1 MSDWKEYKLGD
12 LTVDGKGS
20 YGIAAPAVD
29 YDVEKY
35 TYLRITDINDDGTL
49 NKNGLKSVDDKN
61 APKYLLHK
69 NDIVFARTGASVGR
83 SYFYDE
89 RDGELVYAG
98 FLIKYSIDPSKVN
111 PKILKF
117 YTHSQAYYDWIQTVD
132 NGATRGNINAQT
144 YALMPVVLP
153 ERQEQDKIV
162 SILTSLDDK
171 IDLLR
176 RENATLEAM
185 AETLFRQWF
194 VEEAKE
200 EWEEKPLSFFGRIVC
215 GKTPPK
221 KENKYFGGRIPF
233 IKIPDMHKKTFV
245 FDSED
250 SLTEEGKLYQS
261 GKTLP
266 PFSIIVSCIA
276 TVGLVVLNAKEAQT
290 NQQINSI
297 IPYKDEYRYYLYL
310 YLKNLYDELNAMASG
325 GTATLNLNTGVF
337 SKISIC
343 YPSVDILIAF
353 HNQIKGV
360 FEKIYYN
367 QNQINTLIQTRDG
380 LLPRLMSGEIKI

>member
-1 MSDWKEYKLGD
+1 MSEWKEYKLGEVASFVKEKVAVQSIATD
-12 LTVDGKGS
+12 DYISTENMLPNKGGITLASGKPEEGTITKYYPNTILVSNIRPYFKKIWYADKAGGCSNDVLCFEAKESIVDS
-20 YGIAAPAVD
+20 
-29 YDVEKY
+29 
-35 TYLRITDINDDGTL
+35 
-49 NKNGLKSVDDKN
+49 
-61 APKYLLHK
+61 KYLFFLLSQDMFFDYVMLGSKGCKMPRGDKAHIM
-69 NDIVFARTGASVGR
+69 NWDISLP
-83 SYFYDE
+83 SLDE
-89 RDGELVYAG
+89 QRRIA
-98 FLIKYSIDPSKVN
+98 
-111 PKILKF
+111 
-117 YTHSQAYYDWIQTVD
+117 
-132 NGATRGNINAQT
+132 
-144 YALMPVVLP
+144 
-153 ERQEQDKIV
+153 

-194 VEEAKE
+194 VVEAKE

-221 KENKYFGGRIPF
+221 KESKYFGGGIPF

-245 FDSED
+245 FDSAD
-250 SLTEEGKLYQS
+250 SLTEEGKLYQPD
-261 GKTLP
+261 KTLP

-297 IPYKDEYRYYLYL
+297 IPYKDEYRCYLYL

-325 GTATLNLNTGVF
+325 GTATLNLNTGNF
-337 SKISIC
+337 SKTPIC
-343 YPSVDILIAF
+343 YPGVDMLVAF
-353 HNQIKGV
+353 HKQVKGV

-367 QNQINTLIQTRDG
+367 QKQINTLIQTRDG